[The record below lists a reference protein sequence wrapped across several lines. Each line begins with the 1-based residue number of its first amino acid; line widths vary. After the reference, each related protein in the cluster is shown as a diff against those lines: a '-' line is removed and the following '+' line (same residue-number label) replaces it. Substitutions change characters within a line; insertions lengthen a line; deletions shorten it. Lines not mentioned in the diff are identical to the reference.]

1 MIKIQI
7 RRSKLTL
14 FALVF
19 AAFACNLPGSDTQ
32 PPEATTIPE
41 AGIPTASEIP
51 TELPTELTT
60 ELPTAITTSLPEF
73 FGEGPEVFFRW
84 AVIVDLDSEPVSRE
98 QAQELVDQASAI
110 SIELTGFGYEM
121 VDFVE
126 RSSPQQVDNLG
137 IDYIAENGDNL
148 PNGIIIFSYGD
159 NDDART
165 YGGYA
170 FTLDGPAGFRNEFV
184 SPRAGDNK
192 IYISVQHWS
201 HRYAACG
208 YGDSTVETPVQDTSF
223 NGECRNQA
231 GVACVENNGYS
242 MCSTA
247 LDDLYAS
254 SRTYFAASTIIHEIM
269 HSFGNSGVDDHYSTT
284 ACDAVMESGI
294 SQRPYNLNNPFDL
307 IEAQYYNGICP
318 YTYDNFVSGYQP

>member
-1 MIKIQI
+1 MITIQI
-7 RRSKLTL
+7 RRPKQILL
-14 FALVF
+14 ALVF
-19 AAFACNLPGSDTQ
+19 AALACNLPASGT
-32 PPEATTIPE
+32 PPPVTTSIPE
-41 AGIPTASEIP
+41 TSIPIATEIP
-51 TELPTELTT
+51 TELPAAT
-60 ELPTAITTSLPEF
+60 TTSPTEFIDEEPEAY
-73 FGEGPEVFFRW
+73 FRW
-84 AVIVDLDSEPVSRE
+84 AVIVDLDSEPVTRE

-126 RSSPQQVDNLG
+126 RSSPQQVDDLG
-137 IDYIAENGDNL
+137 IDYIAEHGDSL
-148 PNGIIIFSYGD
+148 PNGILILSYGD

-184 SPRAGDNK
+184 SPSAGDNK
-192 IYISVQHWS
+192 IYISIQHWS

-208 YGDSTVETPVQDTSF
+208 YGDSSVETPVLETSF
-223 NGECRNQA
+223 NGECRNQN

-254 SRTYFAASTIIHEIM
+254 SRTYFTASTIIHEIM
-269 HSFGNSGVDDHYSTT
+269 HSFGNSGVDDHYATT
-284 ACDAVMESGI
+284 ACNAVMESGI
-294 SQRPYNLNNPFDL
+294 SQRTYNFDNPFDL
-307 IEAQYYNGICP
+307 VEAQYYNGICP
-318 YTYDNFVSGYQP
+318 YTYDNFVSGYRP